1 MIKVSNTRTL
11 HSVENESEYL
21 GLRGEVQ
28 FSEERIVS
36 FSGQFYKLP
45 VANNETITEEGSMI
59 DNYCGDFYF
68 NENIDGLTVNKSI
81 NSIPTD
87 LHTYGCDLLEATV
100 AELHEYEEKAMAEKE
115 PEAEA

>member
-36 FSGQFYKLP
+36 FSGQFYKL
-45 VANNETITEEGSMI
+45 ANNEIVVEEGGMV

-68 NENIDGLTVNKSI
+68 SENTDRLTVNKSI

-100 AELHEYEEKAMAEKE
+100 AELHEYEEKAIAEKE